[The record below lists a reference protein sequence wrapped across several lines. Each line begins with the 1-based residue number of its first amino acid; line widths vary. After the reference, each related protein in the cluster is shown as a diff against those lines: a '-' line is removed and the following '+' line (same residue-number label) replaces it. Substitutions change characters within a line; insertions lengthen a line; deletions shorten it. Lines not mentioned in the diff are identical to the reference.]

1 MSFLKQIQNKLFLII
16 GIVFFSISS
25 IFGFSV
31 DGENFEANFK
41 ISSWTASKD
50 GSVITSEGIVG
61 EGYGKVYLTHTFSS
75 NNAEGSSGDFAG
87 QARTINKDGE
97 MRFASL
103 QGVWKREGTIV
114 KMYSLDGV
122 TNGVMN
128 YVQGQVD
135 LFAGTLSFDVFPID

>member
-1 MSFLKQIQNKLFLII
+1 MSIFKNLKLSII
-16 GIVFFSISS
+16 LGIVFFGVSS
-25 IFGFSV
+25 IFGFKV
-31 DGENFEANFK
+31 EGESFEANFK

-61 EGYGKVYLTHTFSS
+61 EGYGKVYLTHKFSS

-87 QARTINKDGE
+87 QARTVNKDGE

>member
-1 MSFLKQIQNKLFLII
+1 MSIFKNLKLSII
-16 GIVFFSISS
+16 LGIIFFGVSS
-25 IFGFSV
+25 IFGFKV
-31 DGENFEANFK
+31 EGESFEANFK

>member
-1 MSFLKQIQNKLFLII
+1 MSIFENLKLPII
-16 GIVFFSISS
+16 LGIVLFGVSS
-25 IFGFSV
+25 IFGFKV
-31 DGENFEANFK
+31 EGESFEANFK

>member
-103 QGVWKREGTIV
+103 QGVWEREGTIV

>member
-1 MSFLKQIQNKLFLII
+1 MSIFENLKLSII
-16 GIVFFSISS
+16 LGIVLFGVSS
-25 IFGFSV
+25 IFGFKV
-31 DGENFEANFK
+31 EGESFEANFK

-103 QGVWKREGTIV
+103 QGVWEREGTIV

>member
-1 MSFLKQIQNKLFLII
+1 MSIFKNLKLSIILGIILF
-16 GIVFFSISS
+16 GVSS
-25 IFGFSV
+25 IFGFKV
-31 DGENFEANFK
+31 EGESFEANFK

-61 EGYGKVYLTHTFSS
+61 EGYGKVYLTHSFSS

>member
-1 MSFLKQIQNKLFLII
+1 MSIFENLKLSII
-16 GIVFFSISS
+16 LGIVLFGVSS
-25 IFGFSV
+25 IFGFKV
-31 DGENFEANFK
+31 EGESFEANFK

>member
-1 MSFLKQIQNKLFLII
+1 MSIFKNLKLSIILGIILF
-16 GIVFFSISS
+16 GVSS
-25 IFGFSV
+25 IFGFKV
-31 DGENFEANFK
+31 EGESFEANFK

-75 NNAEGSSGDFAG
+75 NDAEGSSGDFSG

>member
-135 LFAGTLSFDVFPID
+135 LFAGTISFDVFPID

>member
-1 MSFLKQIQNKLFLII
+1 MSILKNLKLSII
-16 GIVFFSISS
+16 LGIVLFGVSS
-25 IFGFSV
+25 IFGFKV
-31 DGENFEANFK
+31 EGESFEANFK

>member
-1 MSFLKQIQNKLFLII
+1 MSIFKNLKLSIILGIILF
-16 GIVFFSISS
+16 GVSS
-25 IFGFSV
+25 IFGFKV
-31 DGENFEANFK
+31 EGESFEANFK

>member
-1 MSFLKQIQNKLFLII
+1 MSIFKNLKLSIILGIILF
-16 GIVFFSISS
+16 GVSS
-25 IFGFSV
+25 IFGFKV
-31 DGENFEANFK
+31 EGESFEANFK

-75 NNAEGSSGDFAG
+75 NDAEGSSGDFAG

-114 KMYSLDGV
+114 KMYYLDGV

>member
-1 MSFLKQIQNKLFLII
+1 MSIFENLKLSII
-16 GIVFFSISS
+16 LGIVLFGVSS
-25 IFGFSV
+25 IFGFKV
-31 DGENFEANFK
+31 EGESFEANFK

-75 NNAEGSSGDFAG
+75 NDAEGSSGDFAG

>member
-1 MSFLKQIQNKLFLII
+1 MSIFKNLKLSII
-16 GIVFFSISS
+16 LGIVLFGVSS
-25 IFGFSV
+25 IFGFKV
-31 DGENFEANFK
+31 EGESFEANFK

-75 NNAEGSSGDFAG
+75 NDAEGSSGDFAG

>member
-87 QARTINKDGE
+87 QARTL
-97 MRFASL
+97 SL
-103 QGVWKREGTIV
+103 IH
-114 KMYSLDGV
+114 
-122 TNGVMN
+122 
-128 YVQGQVD
+128 
-135 LFAGTLSFDVFPID
+135 I

>member
-61 EGYGKVYLTHTFSS
+61 EGYGKVYLTHTF
-75 NNAEGSSGDFAG
+75 AL
-87 QARTINKDGE
+87 IMPKD
-97 MRFASL
+97 L
-103 QGVWKREGTIV
+103 QE
-114 KMYSLDGV
+114 
-122 TNGVMN
+122 
-128 YVQGQVD
+128 
-135 LFAGTLSFDVFPID
+135 TLLAKLEP

>member
-1 MSFLKQIQNKLFLII
+1 MSIFENLKLPII
-16 GIVFFSISS
+16 LGIVLFGVSS
-25 IFGFSV
+25 IFGFKV
-31 DGENFEANFK
+31 EGESFEANFK

-61 EGYGKVYLTHTFSS
+61 EGYGKVYLTHTFSY
-75 NNAEGSSGDFAG
+75 NDAEGSSGDFAG

-103 QGVWKREGTIV
+103 QGVWEREGTIV

>member
-1 MSFLKQIQNKLFLII
+1 MSIFKNLKLSIILGIILF
-16 GIVFFSISS
+16 GVSS
-25 IFGFSV
+25 IFGFKV
-31 DGENFEANFK
+31 EGESFEANFK

-75 NNAEGSSGDFAG
+75 NDAEGSSGDFAG

>member
-1 MSFLKQIQNKLFLII
+1 MSIFKNLKLSII
-16 GIVFFSISS
+16 LGIVLFGVSS
-25 IFGFSV
+25 IFGFKV
-31 DGENFEANFK
+31 EGESFEANFK